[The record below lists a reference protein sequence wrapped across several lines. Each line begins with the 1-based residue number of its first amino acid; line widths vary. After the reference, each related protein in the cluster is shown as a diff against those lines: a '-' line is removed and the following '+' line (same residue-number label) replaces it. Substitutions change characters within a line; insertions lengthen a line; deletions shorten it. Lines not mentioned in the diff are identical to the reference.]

1 MNVEHHKAQLQT
13 RLKELED
20 RLHQIEDDLDET
32 PANDFE
38 DRATERENDD
48 VLETLGEAGVKEIRM
63 IRAALDRIDQGTY
76 GHCANCG
83 KDIPEKRLE
92 AVPYAAVCA
101 DCASQ
106 G

>member
-20 RLHQIEDDLDET
+20 RLHQIEHDLDET
-32 PANDFE
+32 SDEDFE
-38 DRATERENDD
+38 DQATERENDE
-48 VLETLGEAGVKEIRM
+48 VLENLGESGLKEIQM

-83 KDIPEKRLE
+83 KDIEEKRLE
-92 AVPYAAVCA
+92 AVPYAAVCI
-101 DCASQ
+101 DCASA